1 MATSAGAAPWSRHY
15 ERGVPASLEPYPRLT
30 LTSILADT
38 ARQHPDAPAVLS
50 SAHLPGVGR
59 LKSELHYGQLEAQSD
74 ALAAALVDMGTQKGD
89 RVALILPNCAQF
101 VIAFYATL
109 KAGAV
114 VCALNPTYP
123 AAKLRDLLQDC
134 GATTVVTLSLFYE
147 TVKQVQPATAIKNVI
162 VTNIKEYLPGMAAIL
177 FTIAKERKEGHRIEK
192 RPTDVSFQDLLRQY
206 ARRRSSVEVV
216 PDDVALFQ
224 YTGGTTGVPKA
235 AVVTHQALVCNTLQ
249 NRAWVQSAVKAGK
262 ESFLCAIPLF
272 HVYGMIAV
280 MSLSVI
286 LGGRMVMVV
295 NPRDVHEVV
304 EVIDRYQVSMFVGV
318 PAMCNAI
325 ISYMEKHP
333 GQYNLRSVKAGFS
346 GSAPL
351 AEETQQKF
359 EALTSGPLVEGYGLS
374 ESPTVVCG
382 NPLRGKRP
390 VGSIGVPY
398 PDVDIRVVS
407 LEDEVSDVPNGERGE
422 LAIHA
427 PSMMLSY
434 HNMPSET
441 DIALRI
447 GPDGRKWLYTGDIV
461 TVDDEGFIYIVDRKK
476 DMALIGGF
484 NVYPTTV
491 EKVFTEHPAIQEI
504 GIAAIPH
511 PDAAKAGQQMLKA
524 WVVLRERVTVT
535 AQDLISFASEKLAR
549 YELPSQ
555 IQFVE
560 TLPKTLVGKV
570 LRRELVQME
579 LDARDRSAS
588 HT

>member
-1 MATSAGAAPWSRHY
+1 MATSNGAASWTAQY
-15 ERGVPASLEPYPRLT
+15 ERGVPASLAPYPRQTLQTFLT
-30 LTSILADT
+30 ET
-38 ARQHPDAPAVLS
+38 ARRFPDAPAVLS
-50 SAHLPGVGR
+50 SAHLPVLGR
-59 LKSELHYGQLEAQSD
+59 LKAELTYRQLEDASD
-74 ALAAALVDMGTQKGD
+74 ALAVALVDMGVKKGD

-101 VIAFYATL
+101 VIAFHAVL
-109 KAGAV
+109 KVGAI
-114 VCALNPTYP
+114 VCALNPTFP

-134 GATTVVTLSLFYE
+134 GATTAITLSLFYE
-147 TVKQVQPATAIKNVI
+147 TVKKVQAETAIRNVI
-162 VTNIKEYLPGMAAIL
+162 VTNIKEYLPGPAAFL
-177 FTIAKERKEGHRIEK
+177 FTLAKERKDGHRIEK
-192 RPTDVSFQDLLRQY
+192 RPEDADFQELLRRF
-206 ARRRSSVEVV
+206 AGRRPSVEVG

-249 NRAWVQSAVKAGK
+249 NRAWIQSAVEMGK
-262 ESFLCAIPLF
+262 ETFLCAIPLF

-280 MSLSVI
+280 MSLGLS
-286 LGGRMVMVV
+286 LGARLVMVV

-325 ISYMEKHP
+325 ISYMEKHA
-333 GQYNLRSVKAGFS
+333 GQYSLRSVKAGFS

-351 AEETQQKF
+351 VAETQTKF

-382 NPLRGKRP
+382 NPLRGNRP
-390 VGSIGVPY
+390 TGSIGVPY
-398 PDVDIRVVS
+398 PDVAVRVVS
-407 LEDEVSDVPNGERGE
+407 LEDEVSDVALGERGE
-422 LAIHA
+422 LIIHA
-427 PSMMLSY
+427 PSMMLGY
-434 HNMPSET
+434 HNMPGET
-441 DIALRI
+441 DIALRT

-461 TVDDEGFIYIVDRKK
+461 TLDEHGYLYIVDRKK

-535 AQDLISFASEKLAR
+535 AQELIAFASEKLAR

-560 TLPKTLVGKV
+560 ALPKTLVGKV

-579 LDARDRSAS
+579 LEARERSAS